1 MLSGGQASPRST
13 SMSLESG
20 ETIHAGWDGSKW
32 KNASRSTF
40 DWASLLDS
48 DDLSERLQ
56 GVRSLWE
63 QKVRNPT
70 TPSRTTS
77 TPLTSNPEEQ
87 PPLVLSR
94 RPSPRSPNKTD
105 RIISGLSH
113 PWRRVFVFAIPSWGE
128 CRFRPN
134 TDLALFPN
142 LMFSETP
149 STSHEAINVS
159 HPGQVS
165 ALLRRATATT
175 RSPSPEDS
183 SGEETSGIIQQLAY
197 LQVFLVFGFFSLPTF

>member
-1 MLSGGQASPRST
+1 MAWLTVPAHGREIRSELPDLDEGSEPEETPMLSGGQVSPRSA
-13 SMSLESG
+13 SMSLEIG

-40 DWASLLDS
+40 DWASLLHS

-77 TPLTSNPEEQ
+77 TPLSSNPEEQ
-87 PPLVLSR
+87 PLLVLSR

-113 PWRRVFVFAIPSWGE
+113 PNQSV
-128 CRFRPN
+128 RFR
-134 TDLALFPN
+134 
-142 LMFSETP
+142 
-149 STSHEAINVS
+149 
-159 HPGQVS
+159 HP
-165 ALLRRATATT
+165 
-175 RSPSPEDS
+175 
-183 SGEETSGIIQQLAY
+183 
-197 LQVFLVFGFFSLPTF
+197 FLGKMSIPPKH

>member
-1 MLSGGQASPRST
+1 MAWLTVPAHGREIRSELPDLDEGSEPETPMLSGGQVGGAASPRST
-13 SMSLESG
+13 SMSLENG
-20 ETIHAGWDGSKW
+20 ETIHAVWDASKW

-48 DDLSERLQ
+48 DDLSERVQ

-77 TPLTSNPEEQ
+77 TPLSSNPEEQ

-113 PWRRVFVFAIPSWGE
+113 SWRRVFVFAIPFWEKG
-128 CRFRPN
+128 RNRH
-134 TDLALFPN
+134 
-142 LMFSETP
+142 FS
-149 STSHEAINVS
+149 I
-159 HPGQVS
+159 
-165 ALLRRATATT
+165 
-175 RSPSPEDS
+175 
-183 SGEETSGIIQQLAY
+183 
-197 LQVFLVFGFFSLPTF
+197 LPKH